1 MSLSLEVPEKS
12 TLFKPVV
19 DGYGNR
25 LALVFGNE
33 AKDGKCPFYNRQ
45 CNHCDIGA
53 GEGIQFN
60 YKLNQERLA
69 FFKTY
74 YEDVLPKIIHLII
87 YNSGSILNKV
97 EMSPA
102 TLKEVLDYA
111 NSLEQCQVI
120 SLDSREVYITQANL
134 DRLFQY
140 IRPDRQIQIILGIES
155 QSEDIRINK
164 LNKLMSKEDIER
176 SFALVQQYN
185 GKIGFDFNIVFQPPE
200 IVGIEAINE
209 ATKTVEYGLNLS
221 QQYNV
226 PIDFNF
232 HPYYP
237 STKSQKLF
245 PHHPRAELQDALQA
259 LISMKKLINSNNS
272 KAKIFIGW
280 QDESHDREQ
289 DKRKRELTQYIEI
302 FNQFN
307 IHQNI
312 AILNHALNI

>member
-1 MSLSLEVPEKS
+1 MSLSLAVPEKS

>member
-1 MSLSLEVPEKS
+1 MSISLAVPEKS
-12 TLFKPVV
+12 TLFEPVV

-33 AKDGKCPFYNRQ
+33 AKNGKCPFYARQ

-60 YKLNQERLA
+60 YDLNQERLA
-69 FFKTY
+69 FFQTY
-74 YEDVLPKIIHLII
+74 YADILPEIVHLVI
-87 YNSGSILNKV
+87 YNSGSTLNKV
-97 EMSPA
+97 EMSPE
-102 TLKEVLDYA
+102 TLKKILNYA
-111 NSLEQCQVI
+111 NSLKQCQVI

-134 DRLFQY
+134 ARLCQNLK
-140 IRPDRQIQIILGIES
+140 PDQQIQIILGIES
-155 QSEDIRINK
+155 QSEDIRIKN
-164 LNKLMSKEDIER
+164 LNKLMSKEAIER
-176 SFALVQQYN
+176 SFSLVQQYN

-221 QQYNV
+221 LLYNV

-245 PHHPRAELQDALQA
+245 PNHPRAELQDALKA
-259 LISMKKLINSNNS
+259 LISMKRLINSRNNN
-272 KAKIFIGW
+272 AKIFIGW

-289 DKRKRELTQYIEI
+289 NKRKSELKQYIEV

-307 IHQNI
+307 IHQSI
-312 AILNHALNI
+312 AILNKAINI